1 MATPE
6 VEVKAKDT
14 VIDNVGLVY
23 PTFPTAALSFA
34 ERHRTIGQVETV
46 LLVRVVLSGNN
57 GVVPT
62 IEYSKLKYGP
72 TLLKRIVPEGRTSAC
87 RFVSPGMS
95 SAMAR
100 MLALAVETVK
110 GYDSTSARLAA
121 NIFVNSYPEIVAQ
134 GHPLDAIFKGDRAA
148 TFLELTFDSGKST
161 NPNLNQESRF
171 TVYAT
176 ITDLVASATK
186 INTMLGYTDKY
197 SDLPEVKVAIKATKA
212 AKVVEIDLDWA

>member
-1 MATPE
+1 MTTEKAAPE
-6 VEVKAKDT
+6 VKDT

-23 PTFPTAALSFA
+23 PAFPTAALSFA

-46 LLVRVVLSGNN
+46 LLVKVVLSKNN
-57 GVVPT
+57 GVVPMVDYDK
-62 IEYSKLKYGP
+62 IQYGP
-72 TLLKRIVPEGRTSAC
+72 TLLERIVPEGRTSAC
-87 RFVSPGMS
+87 RFTSPGMS
-95 SAMAR
+95 SAMGR

-121 NIFVNSYPEIVAQ
+121 NIFTASYAPIQEQ
-134 GHPLDAIFKGDRAA
+134 GHPLDAIFKGNRAS

-176 ITDLVASATK
+176 IADLVADASR

-197 SDLPEVKVAIKATKA
+197 SDLPEVKTAVKAMKA
-212 AKVVEIDLDWA
+212 AKVVEIDLW

>member
-6 VEVKAKDT
+6 VEVKNT
-14 VIDNVGLVY
+14 VVDNVGLVY
-23 PTFPTAALSFA
+23 PTHPTAALSFA

-46 LLVRVVLSGNN
+46 LLVKVVLSKNDGI
-57 GVVPT
+57 VPSVAYDK
-62 IEYSKLKYGP
+62 IKYGP
-72 TLLKRIVPEGRTSAC
+72 TLLKRVVPEGRTSAC
-87 RFVSPGMS
+87 RFTSPGMS

-121 NIFVNSYPEIVAQ
+121 NIFVASYPEIVAS
-134 GHPLDAIFKGDRAA
+134 GHPLDAIFKGERAA

-161 NPNLNQESRF
+161 NPNLNQESKF
-171 TVYAT
+171 TVYAALA
-176 ITDLVASATK
+176 DLVASAER

-197 SDLPEVKVAIKATKA
+197 SDLPEVKTAVKATKA
-212 AKVVEIDLDWA
+212 AKTVEIDLW